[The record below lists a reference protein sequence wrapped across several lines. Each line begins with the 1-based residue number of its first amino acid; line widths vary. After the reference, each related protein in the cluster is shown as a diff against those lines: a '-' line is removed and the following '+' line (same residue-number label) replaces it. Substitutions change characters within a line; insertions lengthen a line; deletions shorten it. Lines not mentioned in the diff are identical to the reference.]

1 MSDFLDEF
9 LEEMKEEEKE
19 RNMEEIKSKEEI
31 KRTSHIKNASKPK
44 GKKIFYKIAAT
55 ILGGTMLGASTARTV
70 YNLEYNDF
78 KTKHPEFY
86 EKNPNQQDFKTKYK
100 VELENT
106 NPEIEKKGDVVIFGS
121 SMAEGREEC
130 DYITWA
136 DGLEDNTKKLAVG
149 GMTAGNYKFQNR
161 NKLREDELNAQYV
174 LDYVIN
180 NKRDE
185 YLNANK
191 AYIQFGYNDMINLSF
206 ATIYN
211 AKFNGIE
218 FGSQEMSKYVN
229 EYIGDIKGKETDKAE
244 VATNSFIGGIENA
257 IKNLVEINPNIEIVL
272 MTDSPTK
279 TGDLKLASQAFK
291 LGEMW
296 GNGISYK
303 YDINNDGKE
312 DEKDIKEIDGYLLEY
327 QGIQINKLQKLAEE
341 YGCDFINLHEIE
353 EFKKTS
359 TNYWIEDGI
368 HLNDKGNDLVRTYV
382 QNKQKIYKENQE
394 KGDR

>member
-1 MSDFLDEF
+1 MGDFLDRF
-9 LEEMKEEEKE
+9 LEEMEEEEKA
-19 RNMEEIKSKEEI
+19 RNMAEIKPREEI
-31 KRTSHIKNASKPK
+31 KRTRRIKNESKPK
-44 GKKIFYKIAAT
+44 GKKLFYKIAAT
-55 ILGGTMLGASTARTV
+55 ILGGTMLGSSAGLAT

-86 EKNPNQQDFKTKYK
+86 DKNLDKQDFKKKYK
-100 VELENT
+100 VKLGNT
-106 NPEIEKKGDVVIFGS
+106 ESKIEQDGDVVILGS

-130 DYITWA
+130 NYITGA
-136 DGLEDNTKKLAVG
+136 DGLEDHTKKLAVG

-161 NKLREDELNAQYV
+161 NKLKENELDAQYV

-191 AYIQFGYNDMINLSF
+191 AYIQFGYNDMINLAF

-211 AKFNGIE
+211 AKFNGID
-218 FGSQEMSKYVN
+218 FGSQEMSEYVN

-257 IKNLVEINPNIEIVL
+257 IKNLIEINPNIEIVL
-272 MTDSPTK
+272 MTDSPTRP
-279 TGDLKLASQAFK
+279 GDLKLASQAFE

-296 GNGISYK
+296 GDGISYK

-312 DEKDIKEIDGYLLEY
+312 DEKDIKEIDGYLLKY